1 MATRETGSA
10 ILDAMYHNRRDEAAR
25 LMASAAAPTVWEA
38 SALGADRRLL
48 ELLDADPSLV
58 NAYAPDGHTPLGL
71 ACFFAGPSTAK
82 LLVER
87 GADVAA
93 AARNDMKVQPLHAA
107 AAARNVEAV
116 VLLLERGADP
126 DARQQA
132 GYTALMA
139 AAGAGRRDLVDMLL
153 ARGADP
159 GLVSDAG
166 KTAADLAR
174 EHGHESIAD
183 ALVRRAS
190 GR

>member
-1 MATRETGSA
+1 MARDPGSA
-10 ILDAMYHNRRDEAAR
+10 ILDAMYRNQRDEAAR
-25 LMASAAAPTVWEA
+25 LMAAAAAPTVWEA
-38 SALGADRRLL
+38 AALGADRRLG
-48 ELLDADPSLV
+48 ELLDGDPSLA
-58 NAYAPDGHTPLGL
+58 NAFAADGHTPLGL
-71 ACFFAGPSTAK
+71 ACFFAGPSTAA

-107 AAARNVEAV
+107 VAARNVAAV
-116 VLLLERGADP
+116 ALLLERGADP
-126 DARQQA
+126 DARQQQ

-153 ARGADP
+153 ARGANP
-159 GLVSDAG
+159 GLANDAG

-174 EHGHESIAD
+174 DHGQPSIAD
-183 ALVRRAS
+183 ALVRPAS